1 MSESYSHAYERP
13 LSVVTDLAERR
24 LSTGRTDELFR
35 SLFDRSGV
43 CIAAL
48 DLGHRV
54 LEANADLFHL
64 LDRTAQDVHGRDFC
78 DLLHPGVR
86 AGLRRHF
93 AKLLEGKRGRFSEHV
108 VALRPD
114 GTVVAGNLTA
124 VAVRGND
131 QGSAAILVLL
141 TPSSSGNGKVVV
153 DQSKVLTDV
162 DARILEGVAA
172 GASTVQMAS
181 QLYLSRQGV
190 EYHVSAMLR
199 KLKAPNRPA
208 LVSRAYA
215 LGILSVATWP
225 PRVQP
230 DYVK

>member
-1 MSESYSHAYERP
+1 
-13 LSVVTDLAERR
+13 VVTDLAERR
-24 LSTGRTDELFR
+24 MYAVQADDLFR
-35 SLFDRSGV
+35 SLFERSGV
-43 CIAAL
+43 CIASL
-48 DLGHRV
+48 DSAYRV

-64 LDRTAQDVHGRDFC
+64 LDRSAPEVTGREFT

-86 AGLRRHF
+86 VGLRRQL
-93 AKLLEGKRGRFSEHV
+93 AKLTEGKRGRFTEHV
-108 VALRPD
+108 VAMRPD
-114 GTVVAGNLTA
+114 GTAVAGNLTA
-124 VAVRGND
+124 VAVRGN
-131 QGSAAILVLL
+131 GRVATAVLVLI
-141 TPSSSGNGKVVV
+141 TPTNPSGNGRVVV

-172 GASTVQMAS
+172 GVSTVQMAS

-190 EYHVSAMLR
+190 EYHVSGMLR
-199 KLKAPNRPA
+199 KLKVPNRPA

-225 PRVQP
+225 PRVLP

>member
-1 MSESYSHAYERP
+1 VSESYGRP
-13 LSVVTDLAERR
+13 LNVVTELADRR
-24 LSTGRTDELFR
+24 MVADQSGDLFR
-35 SLFDRSGV
+35 SLFERSGV

-48 DLGHRV
+48 DAAYRV

-64 LDRTAQDVHGRDFC
+64 LDRSAPDVTGREFT

-86 AGLRRHF
+86 AGLRRQF
-93 AKLLEGKRGRFSEHV
+93 AKLTEGRRGRFTEHV
-108 VALRPD
+108 VALRSD
-114 GTVVAGNLTA
+114 GAVVAGNLTA
-124 VAVRGND
+124 VAVHAGSRGAATILIMITPTN
-131 QGSAAILVLL
+131 SAR
-141 TPSSSGNGKVVV
+141 SGRVVV

-172 GASTVQMAS
+172 GVSTVQMAS

-208 LVSRAYA
+208 LVAKAYA
-215 LGILSVATWP
+215 LGILSVASWP
-225 PRVQP
+225 PRVLP

>member
-1 MSESYSHAYERP
+1 MSESYSRP
-13 LSVVTDLAERR
+13 LSVVTELADRR
-24 LSTGRTDELFR
+24 MVADQSDDLFR
-35 SLFDRSGV
+35 SLFERSGV
-43 CIAAL
+43 CIASL
-48 DLGHRV
+48 DPTYRV

-64 LDRTAQDVHGRDFC
+64 LDRSAPEVTGREFT

-86 AGLRRHF
+86 AGLRRQF
-93 AKLLEGKRGRFSEHV
+93 AKLAEGKRGRFSEHV
-108 VALRPD
+108 VAMRPD

-124 VAVRGND
+124 VSVRAN
-131 QGSAAILVLL
+131 SRVAATTLVLII
-141 TPSSSGNGKVVV
+141 PSNPAKSGRVVV
-153 DQSKVLTDV
+153 DHSKVLTDV

-172 GASTVQMAS
+172 GVSTVQMAS

-208 LVSRAYA
+208 LVAKAYA

-225 PRVQP
+225 PRVLP